1 MEHHVVAGSNGDSTK
16 QVLWM
21 AMELSL
27 SKWKL
32 GFSDGSTRA
41 ARVVTIEA
49 RDYAALEQQIERARR
64 TFKLSDPCLVRSM
77 YEAGREGFSVH
88 PRLEQLGIENVIVD
102 PASLEVSRH
111 ARRAKSD
118 KLDVESLLRHLMAYG
133 ANRGRLAIVRVPK
146 PEDESRRHLDREIEA
161 LQKERGV
168 HTKRIQAL
176 LFAQGIATEVKPK
189 LFDNLGSL
197 RTADGRALPEEL
209 MARIRRE
216 QSRLELVQEHLR
228 ALQKERQTQI
238 AQGTGATAER
248 MRVLMSLC
256 GIGCTG
262 SFRLVVE
269 FFGWRT
275 FRESPASGA
284 SRRAGLGPYAS
295 GKMDHD
301 QGISKAGNRRV
312 RALMIELAW
321 SGSDGSLT
329 ASSPSGTRNDSGTRR
344 ARMRSSANKSAIQ
357 VASFT
362 SVLRPGTFLM
372 CAAEHPDRHNALCIK
387 SMAAL
392 LWLRRC
398 GIPEGA
404 NLARVLR
411 GRTRPA
417 ATIRGA
423 RGIPGPTK
431 KRACNTIENPTSVPT
446 RDPACHNARR
456 PFPASRVRRLPGGG
470 L

>member
-1 MEHHVVAGSNGDSTK
+1 MEHDVVAGANGNSTK
-16 QVLWM
+16 PVLWM

-41 ARVVTIEA
+41 ARIVTIEA
-49 RDYAALEQQIERARR
+49 RDYAALDQQVARARR
-64 TFKLSDPCLVRSM
+64 AFSLSETCSVRSL

-88 PRLEQLGIENVIVD
+88 RRLEQMGVENVIVD

-146 PEDESRRHLDREIEA
+146 PEDEARRQLDREIEA

-189 LFDNLGSL
+189 LFDELGSL
-197 RTADGRALPEEL
+197 RTADGRTLPEEL
-209 MARIRRE
+209 IARIRRE
-216 QSRLELVQEHLR
+216 QSRLELAQEHLR
-228 ALQKERQTQI
+228 ELQKARKTQI
-238 AQGTGATAER
+238 VEGTGATAER

-256 GIGCTG
+256 GIGCTA

-275 FRESPASGA
+275 FQN
-284 SRRAGLGPYAS
+284 RRQVAQAAGLASSPYAS
-295 GKMDHD
+295 GKMDHE

-321 SGSDGSLT
+321 MWLRWQ
-329 ASSPSGTRNDSGTRR
+329 PDSELSKWYAQRFGDHRR
-344 ARMRSSANKSAIQ
+344 ARRIGI
-357 VASFT
+357 VAVARRLLIDLWRVVST
-362 SVLRPGTFLM
+362 GVLPRG
-372 CAAEHPDRHNALCIK
+372 
-387 SMAAL
+387 AAL
-392 LWLRRC
+392 KTKRLAA
-398 GIPEGA
+398 GA
-404 NLARVLR
+404 
-411 GRTRPA
+411 T
-417 ATIRGA
+417 T
-423 RGIPGPTK
+423 
-431 KRACNTIENPTSVPT
+431 
-446 RDPACHNARR
+446 
-456 PFPASRVRRLPGGG
+456 
-470 L
+470 